1 MNTRQFWL
9 KTKQLAAK
17 GLVSVR
23 HDIYIFTALI
33 FLSILGVGIA
43 DASEYAAHWYWVG
56 MVPVFFSACLFLEWQ
71 AIKHAQVSP
80 RETLLKQI
88 QHWLGVAAAF
98 YLTFVLREIGSLDN
112 QTTGLILLLVLA
124 LGTYLSGI
132 TTGWLFRLLGI
143 FLGLCLIM
151 VAYMEH
157 YVAVLIASAVAM
169 LSLYHY
175 LAKSVEAILPKDDE
189 PENLPE

>member
-1 MNTRQFWL
+1 MNAQELWL
-9 KTKQLAAK
+9 QTKQIVGY

-23 HDIYIFTALI
+23 YDVYIFTALI

-43 DASEYAAHWYWVG
+43 DAFEHAAHWYWVG
-56 MVPVFFSACLFLEWQ
+56 MVPVFFGACLWLEWQ
-71 AIKHAQVSP
+71 AIQHASVSP
-80 RETLLKQI
+80 REILLVQI
-88 QHWLGVAAAF
+88 QHWLGVATAF
-98 YLTFVLREIGSLDN
+98 YLTFILREIGSLDN

-132 TTGWLFRLLGI
+132 TTGWLFRLLGM

-157 YVAVLIASAVAM
+157 YVAVLIASAIAM

-175 LAKSVEAILPKDDE
+175 LAKSVDGIIKDNE
-189 PENLPE
+189 PEDLPE

>member
-1 MNTRQFWL
+1 MNTQELWL
-9 KTKQLAAK
+9 YAK
-17 GLVSVR
+17 RTVGKSLVSVR

-43 DASEYAAHWYWVG
+43 DAFEYAAHWYWVG
-56 MVPVFFSACLFLEWQ
+56 MVPVFFGACLYLEWQ
-71 AIKHAQVSP
+71 AIKHASAS
-80 RETLLKQI
+80 RNEILLVQL

-98 YLTFVLREIGSLDN
+98 YLTFILREIGSLDN

-143 FLGLCLIM
+143 FLGFCLIM

-175 LAKSVEAILPKDDE
+175 LAKSVDAIIPKDDE
-189 PENLPE
+189 D